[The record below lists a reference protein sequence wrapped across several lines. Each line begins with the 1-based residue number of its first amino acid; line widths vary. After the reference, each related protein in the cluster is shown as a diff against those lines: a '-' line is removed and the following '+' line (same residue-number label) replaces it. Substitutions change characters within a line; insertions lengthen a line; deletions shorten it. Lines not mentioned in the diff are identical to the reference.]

1 METVMLLGLV
11 VGFMSRDIRISIDD
25 DEVFERLKRRKR
37 QLDLSW
43 EEALRRGLERGHGG
57 HWDLHGENPHARS
70 PRGMSPPS
78 GHDSRKRR
86 HGRGRGR
93 GHGRGRDNRDKG
105 YPSPFDPD
113 FGDRLRR
120 EIEESVQESMHSV
133 EESMHAV
140 GESVGAVGEGLGTEI
155 DRLEDAEDAV
165 LSFPFLTDERAQVP
179 LRVNL
184 KTSADGLTVDVVAVR
199 RGKSTGE
206 TNRFADDQRAEI
218 NRWLA
223 EGKTVRLE
231 LQNGTEAYDVVPAL
245 SWSRADD
252 GTPTVT
258 DVEIADVRFD

>member
-1 METVMLLGLV
+1 
-11 VGFMSRDIRISIDD
+11 MSRDIRISIDD

-37 QLDLSW
+37 ELDLSW
-43 EEALRRGLERGHGG
+43 EEALRRGLERGHHVSREGSERRG
-57 HWDLHGENPHARS
+57 RSQRS
-70 PRGMSPPS
+70 PRSERTPRAS
-78 GHDSRKRR
+78 SRRDARK
-86 HGRGRGR
+86 
-93 GHGRGRDNRDKG
+93 RGRDEG

-120 EIEESVQESMHSV
+120 EIEDSVRQSMHSV

-140 GESVGAVGEGLGTEI
+140 GESVGAVGEGLGSEI

-165 LSFPFLTDERAQVP
+165 LSFPFLTDENAQVP

-184 KTSADGLTVDVVAVR
+184 RTSADGLSVEVVAVR
-199 RGKSTGE
+199 RGKDTAT
-206 TNRFADDQRAEI
+206 TNRFIDDQRAEI

-223 EGKTVRLE
+223 EGKTARLE
-231 LQNGTEAYDVVPAL
+231 LQNGSEAYDVVPSL

-258 DVEIADVRFD
+258 EVEIAAVRFD

>member
-1 METVMLLGLV
+1 MILGLV

-37 QLDLSW
+37 ELDLSW

-57 HWDLHGENPHARS
+57 HWDSRGKHPHARS

-78 GHDSRKRR
+78 RRDFRK
-86 HGRGRGR
+86 R
-93 GHGRGRDNRDKG
+93 GHGRSRGHTRHDSRDSG

-120 EIEESVQESMHSV
+120 EIEESVQESMQSV

-140 GESVGAVGEGLGTEI
+140 GESVGAVGEGLETEI

-165 LSFPFLTDERAQVP
+165 LSFPFLTDDRARVP

-184 KTSADGLTVDVVAVR
+184 KTSADGLTVEVVAVR

-206 TNRFADDQRAEI
+206 TNQFAADQRAEI

-223 EGKTVRLE
+223 GGKSVRLE
-231 LQNGTEAYDVVPAL
+231 LQNGTEGYDVVPAL

-252 GTPTVT
+252 GTPTVV